1 MKKYTLFLCA
11 LCLLL
16 TGCAKTESATVYA
29 MNTVMDFS
37 VTAEHAG
44 DVIAAMTSAVN
55 DLERRL
61 SRTLEGSEVSALN
74 TAGGEEVEVSL
85 PVRSLLETARSL
97 TEATGGAFDVTIAP
111 VASAW
116 GFTES
121 AFRVPSQEELDTLL
135 PLVAAGSIS
144 LGQNG
149 ETYLAALQPGQ
160 NLDLGGIAK
169 GYASDCLGDIFLN
182 SGAERG
188 HVSLGGNVLV
198 WGTKEDGSPWRIG
211 VKDPQ
216 NTAAFCAV
224 LELENAYAVTSGGY
238 ERCFEEGGVTYH
250 HLLDP
255 STGYPAQSGLLSV
268 TVVMDWEG
276 QVLEGATGNGT
287 VCDALSTA
295 LFVMGEEKALEFWRS
310 GLYDFDMVLVTEDG
324 RLLSTPGLTALPT
337 QESGYTYETVR

>member
-1 MKKYTLFLCA
+1 MKKYTLFLCT

-74 TAGGEEVEVSL
+74 AAGGEEVEVSL
-85 PVRSLLETARSL
+85 PVWSLLETARSL

-182 SGAERG
+182 GMEHRKRG
-188 HVSLGGNVLV
+188 
-198 WGTKEDGSPWRIG
+198 
-211 VKDPQ
+211 
-216 NTAAFCAV
+216 
-224 LELENAYAVTSGGY
+224 
-238 ERCFEEGGVTYH
+238 
-250 HLLDP
+250 
-255 STGYPAQSGLLSV
+255 
-268 TVVMDWEG
+268 
-276 QVLEGATGNGT
+276 
-287 VCDALSTA
+287 
-295 LFVMGEEKALEFWRS
+295 
-310 GLYDFDMVLVTEDG
+310 
-324 RLLSTPGLTALPT
+324 
-337 QESGYTYETVR
+337 